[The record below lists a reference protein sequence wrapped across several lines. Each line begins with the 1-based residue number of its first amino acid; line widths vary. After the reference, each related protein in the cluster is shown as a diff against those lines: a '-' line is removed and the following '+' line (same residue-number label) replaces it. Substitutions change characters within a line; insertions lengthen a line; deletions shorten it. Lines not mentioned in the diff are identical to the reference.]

1 MSSISISRALID
13 AIMPR
18 GSAWIPAIGEGLDQF
33 LDGEADN
40 IEIVKNALNDL
51 STIQI
56 AELTQYVDDME
67 KEYGLLFDS
76 SLSDATRRNRI
87 KNAKTDNQGYG
98 PDWDMQAKLRLA
110 GFDTIFV
117 YQNDPTV
124 DINLYLGN
132 TANVTCGHTNATCGN
147 PGATCSSTGG
157 RLVVNGN
164 IYFNQALIFYDI
176 PTQQYWDNVFFV
188 GGEAT
193 FGLILRADVNCGNPS
208 STCGNPVATC
218 GSGIERNEITDIANA
233 EIDAGRRD
241 ELIRLIVKY
250 KPIHAWGALRV
261 NFI

>member
-1 MSSISISRALID
+1 MSDNISRATID
-13 AIMPR
+13 VILPK
-18 GSAWIPAIGEGLDQF
+18 GSAWIPAIGKGLDLF
-33 LDGEADN
+33 LEGNAEN
-40 IEIVKNALNDL
+40 KEIVIDALNDL

-56 AELTQYVDDME
+56 AELTQYVADME
-67 KEYGLLFDS
+67 KELGILFDA

-98 PDWDMQAKLRLA
+98 ADWDMQAKLRLA

-117 YQNDPTV
+117 YQNSPTV

-132 TANVTCGHTNATCGN
+132 TANVSCGHTDATCGN

-164 IYFNQALIFYDI
+164 IFFNQQTVFYDI
-176 PTQQYWDNVFFV
+176 PTVQYWDNVFFV

-193 FGLILRADVNCGNPS
+193 FGLVGRADVNCGNPS
-208 STCGNPVATC
+208 STCGNPAATC
-218 GSGIERNEITDIANA
+218 GSEIERSEIIDIAEA
-233 EIDAGRRD
+233 EIDSGRRD